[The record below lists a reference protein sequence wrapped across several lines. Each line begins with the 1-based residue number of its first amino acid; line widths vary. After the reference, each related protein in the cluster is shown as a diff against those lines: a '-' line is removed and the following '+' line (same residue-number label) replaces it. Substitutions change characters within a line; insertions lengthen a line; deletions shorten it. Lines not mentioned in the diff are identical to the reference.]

1 MTNAAARHSFQRHL
15 GRGIK
20 TRTRT
25 EAGPPESK
33 GMRIENSPVGEKAA
47 GNCLKLAVSI
57 REAAAML
64 SISPRSVQNYIRL
77 KTLPARKIGRRTVI
91 PVRAL
96 EAFLRT
102 DHESPTFSVETE
114 AQQ

>member
-1 MTNAAARHSFQRHL
+1 VRMEQTN
-15 GRGIK
+15 
-20 TRTRT
+20 
-25 EAGPPESK
+25 
-33 GMRIENSPVGEKAA
+33 RI
-47 GNCLKLAVSI
+47 AVSV

-64 SISPRSVQNYIRL
+64 SISPRSVQNYIRA

-102 DHESPTFSVETE
+102 DHPSPPGINNDAVESR
-114 AQQ
+114 